1 MANDAGNVPLVDLG
15 WQHEQIKDEVAAGW
29 DSVIQDTSFIL
40 GPQVAQ
46 FEKDFADFSGVSHC
60 IGSSLA
66 SSQAQVGQALRR
78 SVQMAEMTGEL
89 EDGMRSLMQ
98 GGGGGFG

>member
-1 MANDAGNVPLVDLG
+1 MRARTPQSRSAAKQRAPHVAPAAADDVVEIHDLR
-15 WQHEQIKDEVAAGW
+15 EQFAEMDEAAA
-29 DSVIQDTSFIL
+29 QEAH
-40 GPQVAQ
+40 VAQ
-46 FEKDFADFSGVSHC
+46 
-60 IGSSLA
+60 
-66 SSQAQVGQALRR
+66 ALQR